1 MTRIHVLALAALLSG
16 VASPAALAGQG
27 AAGAYRASNTDPQG
41 REVVAILISSSTCIA
56 NQQAGF
62 KPAVREM
69 MRRLGVQR
77 DSAKLHL
84 SITGVSTD
92 WEPRVAVSYFE
103 EFGEFD
109 ELVVGRNWF
118 NSAITQHVWQTE
130 GARSVIPQIILLE
143 RTVTQGERGL
153 RITGERVIGRFWG
166 GDEIM
171 AWAARGAPLP
181 AADSTAAAGGSRR

>member
-1 MTRIHVLALAALLSG
+1 MTRIHLLALAALIGGL
-16 VASPAALAGQG
+16 AAPAALAAQG
-27 AAGAYRASNTDPQG
+27 AAGTYRPSNSNPEG

-56 NQQAGF
+56 NQHAGF

-92 WEPRVAVSYFE
+92 WSARVGASYFE
-103 EFGEFD
+103 ELGEFD

-118 NSAITQHVWQTE
+118 NSAITRHVWQAE
-130 GARSVIPQIILLE
+130 GARPVIPQLILLE
-143 RTVTQGERGL
+143 RTVTQGERGP
-153 RITGERVIGRFWG
+153 RIAGERVIGRFWG

-181 AADSTAAAGGSRR
+181 AAGSAAAAGAALR

>member
-1 MTRIHVLALAALLSG
+1 MTRIRVLALAALFGGL
-16 VASPAALAGQG
+16 ASPAALAGQG
-27 AAGAYRASNTDPQG
+27 AAGAYRPSNSNPEG
-41 REVVAILISSSTCIA
+41 REVVAVLISSSTCIA
-56 NQQAGF
+56 NQNAGF

-69 MRRLGVQR
+69 MRRLGFQR

-92 WEPRVAVSYFE
+92 WQPRVGVSYFE
-103 EFGEFD
+103 ELGQFD

-118 NSAITQHVWQTE
+118 NSAITRHVWQAE
-130 GARSVIPQIILLE
+130 GARPVIPQIILLE
-143 RTVTQGERGL
+143 RTVTQGERGPQ
-153 RITGERVIGRFWG
+153 ITGERVIGRFWG

-181 AADSTAAAGGSRR
+181 AAGSTAVAGASRR